1 MQFTI
6 LLTLVVFLQPSLSS
20 PEQSCQQH
28 STWSEKKLEKFRHN
42 LSNLKLIIIDE
53 MSLMDSDK
61 FYKLEYRLRQIFQSD
76 DLFANIALILI
87 GDLLQVSIPKNKLGG
102 VFIHLAD

>member
-1 MQFTI
+1 MGLKITDGM
-6 LLTLVVFLQPSLSS
+6 TLHQAFGFEYGATKHS
-20 PEQSCQQH
+20 P
-28 STWSEKKLEKFRHN
+28 WSEKKLAKFRHR

-61 FYKLEYRLRQIFQSD
+61 LYKLEYRLRQVFQSD

-87 GDLLQVSIPKNKLGG
+87 GDLLQVSIPNNKLGG